1 MNSPREMRPNEKAA
15 ELAWLWLGAEKPVS
29 PTLAMLR
36 ERAVRLAHGDRDLY
50 TLLKSAE
57 RVAPV
62 LAAMPERWRQADFD
76 ADKEV

>member
-1 MNSPREMRPNEKAA
+1 MSPTEIRLAEKA
-15 ELAWLWLGAEKPVS
+15 
-29 PTLAMLR
+29 TLAMLI
-36 ERAVRLAHGDRDLY
+36 ERAHRLAHGDSKTLW